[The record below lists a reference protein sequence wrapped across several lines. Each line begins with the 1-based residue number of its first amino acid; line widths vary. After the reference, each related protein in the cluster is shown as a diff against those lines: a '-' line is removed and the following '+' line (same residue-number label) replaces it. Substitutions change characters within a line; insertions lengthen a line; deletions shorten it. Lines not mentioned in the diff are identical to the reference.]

1 MFATMISNLKIG
13 QRVWLAILLP
23 ALAAIVSAAVIDI
36 GKFREM
42 EKAERTGRLAGLTI
56 EISATVHELQK
67 ERGLSSAF
75 AASKGARM
83 GAERTRQLDATNP
96 RLQSLTSAM
105 AGLGGGVGDELAW
118 SIERAGRE
126 LGGLGALRSS
136 VEKLEAGGPQAVAR
150 YSALIESL
158 LGVAE
163 KLTATETDQ
172 ETGNLIAAYLELMHA
187 KEGAGIERATG
198 AGALAAGMDEAA
210 RQRIAALAAVQD
222 AHLRAYAVRATPAQR
237 RALQAALES
246 PAAAEVAGLRKALLE
261 ANAGDITAERWFAA
275 TTRRIDLMKG
285 IEDSLAADLSAGIDA
300 IRAEAGRVAA
310 MITTA
315 LALALAVGALVVLV
329 LTRSITGPVAGLTA
343 AMLRLAQRDLEVQ
356 VDGGRRG
363 DEIGAMARA
372 VAVFKENA
380 IAVARLEAEQE
391 RTRERS
397 EAERRGAL
405 MSMASAIESET
416 GQVVS
421 KVEDG
426 SRRAVDAAH
435 GMAESAVRVEDNSA
449 RVAAAAE
456 QSLANAQTVAGAAE
470 ELTSSIREISA
481 QVSSSSTLVSEA
493 VVAADDAN
501 RTVST
506 LLDAVARIDS
516 VVAMIAAI
524 AGQTRLLALNATI
537 ESARAGEAGKG
548 FAVVASEVK
557 RLADQ
562 TGGQTEEIAGR
573 IEELK
578 AMAGHVGE
586 AIAATVEVIR
596 KVEAIAGSVAAA
608 VEEQDAATKEIAR
621 NVTQSAEA
629 AREVTERIIVVA
641 DEARRSGAEAAAVTS
656 VLGEMAT
663 QVGELGH
670 VLNRVV
676 RTAAPEVD
684 RRHEPRL
691 GPQARA
697 AQPPAAS
704 APRPA
709 GQSAPPAMEASPQ
722 PA

>member
-1 MFATMISNLKIG
+1 MIAAMMSNLKIG

-23 ALAAIVSAAVIDI
+23 ALAAVISATLIDMA
-36 GKFREM
+36 KFREM
-42 EKAERTGRLAGLTI
+42 EKAERTGRLAGLTM
-56 EISATVHELQK
+56 EISAAVHELQK

-83 GAERTRQLDATNP
+83 GTERTRQLDATNP
-96 RLQSLTSAM
+96 RLKTLGDAM
-105 AGLGGGVGDELAW
+105 AGLGGGVGEELAW
-118 SIERAGRE
+118 SIDKAGRE
-126 LGGLGALRSS
+126 LAGLAALRTG
-136 VEKLEAGGPQAVAR
+136 VERLDITGPQSVSR
-150 YSALIESL
+150 YSVLIESL

-172 ETGNLIAAYLELMHA
+172 DTGNLIAAYLELMRA
-187 KEGAGIERATG
+187 KESAGIERATG
-198 AGALAAGMDEAA
+198 ASGLAVGMDEAV

-222 AHLRAYAVRATPAQR
+222 THVRAYAVRATPSQR
-237 RALQAALES
+237 RALQTVLETPASAEFAAF
-246 PAAAEVAGLRKALLE
+246 RKQVLE
-261 ANAGDITAERWFAA
+261 ANAGELTSERWFAA
-275 TTRRIDLMKG
+275 ATRRIDLMKG
-285 IEDSLAADLSAGIDA
+285 VEDSLAADLSAGIGA
-300 IRAEAGRVAA
+300 IRANAA
-310 MITTA
+310 RSAAAITA
-315 LALALAVGALVVLV
+315 ALVLALVTGALIVVT
-329 LTRSITGPVAGLTA
+329 LTRSITRPVANLTG
-343 AMLRLAQRDLEVQ
+343 AMLRLADRDLAVE
-356 VDGGRRG
+356 VDGGERR

-372 VAVFKENA
+372 VAVFKDNA
-380 IAVARLEAEQE
+380 IAVARMEAEQE
-391 RTRERS
+391 RLRDQA
-397 EAERRGAL
+397 EAERRAAL
-405 MSMASAIESET
+405 QAMAETIETET
-416 GQVVS
+416 GQVVA

-426 SRRAVDAAH
+426 SRKAVGAAEE
-435 GMAESAVRVEDNSA
+435 MAASALRVEDNSQ

-456 QSLANAQTVAGAAE
+456 QSLANAQTMAGAAE

-481 QVSSSSTLVSEA
+481 QVSSSSTLVAEA
-493 VVAADDAN
+493 VVAAGDADQ
-501 RTVST
+501 TVAT
-506 LLDAVARIDS
+506 LLDSVARIDG

-562 TGGQTEEIAGR
+562 TGGQTEEIAAR

-578 AMAGHVGE
+578 TMAAHVGE
-586 AIAATVEVIR
+586 AIAATVQVIR

-629 AREVTERIIVVA
+629 AREVTERIILVA
-641 DEARRSGAEAAAVTS
+641 DEARRSGAEASAVTS
-656 VLGEMAT
+656 LLAGMAA
-663 QVGELGH
+663 QVGELGQ

-691 GPQARA
+691 GPQARLA
-697 AQPPAAS
+697 APAERTAEAS
-704 APRPA
+704 APA
-709 GQSAPPAMEASPQ
+709 VMNAALQ